1 MEAVHDILQMVVDP
15 VSFMAD
21 ALEVENNDGV
31 GIDFTLEKIFKSN
44 RPMNFHLLKAS
55 AGGPPNGLA
64 PMISAGMHDVFFWL
78 LFFFF

>member
-1 MEAVHDILQMVVDP
+1 MVADP

-21 ALEVENNDGV
+21 AMEVENNDGV

-55 AGGPPNGLA
+55 ASGPPNGLA
-64 PMISAGMHDVFFWL
+64 AMISAGLYFVFRL
-78 LFFFF
+78 RRA